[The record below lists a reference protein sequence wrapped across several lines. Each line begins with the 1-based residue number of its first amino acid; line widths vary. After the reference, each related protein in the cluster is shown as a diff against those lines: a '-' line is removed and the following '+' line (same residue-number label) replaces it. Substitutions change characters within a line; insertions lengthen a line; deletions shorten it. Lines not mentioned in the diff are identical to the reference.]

1 MLLVRPFLLGFQ
13 ALMHCLATAS
23 SQCNVVTISMYSLW
37 LKLNSKCATLGLWRP
52 QTVKDTKTR
61 SIPRIPWL
69 GPISSRFQLPRKWVV
84 VFGSSFT
91 FLATGAHSGLVLATT
106 VGNRNGTSSL
116 YTIMSLNPACW
127 SENHSDADIPW
138 VKVCGGEWCIFSE
151 SCRSSEFMCSLRVF
165 CCVVICFIH
174 TVMHV

>member
-1 MLLVRPFLLGFQ
+1 MQCGDYIHVFVMVKAEFQ
-13 ALMHCLATAS
+13 MCHS
-23 SQCNVVTISMYSLW
+23 WS
-37 LKLNSKCATLGLWRP
+37 
-52 QTVKDTKTR
+52 VKTTDTKTR

-106 VGNRNGTSSL
+106 VGNRNGTSSF

-127 SENHSDADIPW
+127 SENPSDTDIPW
-138 VKVCGGEWCIFSE
+138 GKVWGGEWCIFSE
-151 SCRSSEFMCSLRVF
+151 SCRSSEFMCSVTVF
-165 CCVVICFIH
+165 RCVVICFTH
-174 TVMHV
+174 TVMHVWLVTEPAVLTVWKN